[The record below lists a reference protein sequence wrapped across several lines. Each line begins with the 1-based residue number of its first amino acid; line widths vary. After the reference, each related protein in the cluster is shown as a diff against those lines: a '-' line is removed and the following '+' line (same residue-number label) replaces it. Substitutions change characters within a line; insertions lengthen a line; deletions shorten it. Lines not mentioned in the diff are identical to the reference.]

1 MIGRVSSIKLRGI
14 IKIDFIGALI
24 KPENSVINLLLIY
37 LQLSKQ
43 IILQL
48 VAQFNFA
55 SKQNIKIKIPDQQ
68 LAPPGAC
75 GFGATVLVA
84 HLLVLP
90 VLLVSRNSGIFA
102 CRYSYIGRL
111 YNHE

>member
-1 MIGRVSSIKLRGI
+1 MIGLVSRICLRGI
-14 IKIDFIGALI
+14 LKNDFIGALI

-48 VAQFNFA
+48 VAQINFA
-55 SKQNIKIKIPDQQ
+55 SMQNITFDIPRY
-68 LAPPGAC
+68 AACRPGAC

-90 VLLVSRNSGIFA
+90 VLFCCSKHPESLP
-102 CRYSYIGRL
+102 RL
-111 YNHE
+111 